1 MDTVL
6 GCPSPDVIRLSDL
19 GPPCPNHVAA
29 EDSGQARLPSA
40 TLPRRHYAARG
51 RTSDEPSHFDRDLPD
66 PSGPTHHPLVAVF
79 LACQLPAFRVPT
91 WQVADV
97 EPGLGA
103 LDWGHS
109 PPTLS
114 SVASASPIV
123 TKILASGIGNRML
136 GSVMWSE
143 CAEAPP
149 L

>member
-1 MDTVL
+1 MPL
-6 GCPSPDVIRLSDL
+6 
-19 GPPCPNHVAA
+19 A
-29 EDSGQARLPSA
+29 EEQA
-40 TLPRRHYAARG
+40 TRR
-51 RTSDEPSHFDRDLPD
+51 RTSTAICQIHPGLPTLL
-66 PSGPTHHPLVAVF
+66 SQFF
-79 LACQLPAFRVPT
+79 LRYQLPAFRVPT

-103 LDWGHS
+103 LDWGHN